1 MGSPAWTGAGRW
13 GSLAHRPQAAPSAM
27 STISSPPPSLLLS
40 RAPAKNSPSPQPQ
53 HRRGG
58 PSRGRGRESGQEEAP
73 GAHTDNA
80 VHAQPEPR
88 WKCTHVHGQ
97 VVQAAKH
104 ISVACSGTEHRA
116 STGPRLGSARLAW
129 LRAGVQH
136 SLTLCVWSSTGWTH
150 PSPCPL
156 GPGRRG

>member
-1 MGSPAWTGAGRW
+1 MGVTG
-13 GSLAHRPQAAPSAM
+13 PQASGCAFSYVYNFLSPSFP
-27 STISSPPPSLLLS
+27 SPLQSSCQELPLTP
-40 RAPAKNSPSPQPQ
+40 APAQE
-53 HRRGG
+53 GG

-129 LRAGVQH
+129 LRAAAQH
-136 SLTLCVWSSTGWTH
+136 SLTLCGWSSTGWTH
-150 PSPCPL
+150 PSLCPL